1 MVRLEVVLILTI
13 LMTLLPFDAVTA
25 ETPHRQASIEKI
37 AGYSWYYW
45 SKPESD
51 SCILWLGGGQTLPTY
66 VTVNPY
72 RLESLNT
79 MRFVDDLSRR
89 YSMLALSEGE
99 VTYRTDSKL
108 VSKICTWIRDA
119 GYKFAFVV
127 GYSTGGNALAYE
139 LTVPGQNEVGP
150 DGAIVISSM
159 LNWEQM
165 FEQHKTS
172 SGIEL
177 YMSAHSAGNVQRSML
192 LMYGDAAWFW
202 RQGEEYYTNLPK
214 EGWAGKHWFL
224 KDWRLMKGVEHEV
237 FTLETD
243 GSYDTK
249 PLAIAIDFME
259 RVRASNLKTLEGLV
273 TEALRPAAT
282 NKTGM
287 NSIQTSYPANTR
299 AYEPFQI
306 NVTISNTEEGGLG
319 KVVLYDQDMQS
330 FMTLAEGKPDNATQ
344 YSLPVVCVT
353 NQSVRR
359 LVVAAIRDRD
369 DPVRILGVSTSMRI
383 SVEDR
388 PLLKVQTG
396 VPSLS
401 FRIDGKAHNTDNDG
415 SLEVFLERGN
425 HTIELP
431 QTVQISQNERLLLIS
446 ALGGIGSNTIELSLD
461 KDFSIDARYKT
472 QYLLTVDSEYGTI
485 QGVGWYDANSTAIV
499 AVNASLQKPF
509 DAEENLVVF
518 NGWSDEANSSNL
530 RHQVYMNS
538 PKMITA
544 KWAHRPLMQIFDLAP
559 VWPFAVASVLLSI
572 ATVIICLFSLRGS
585 KRYSRT
591 IARLSETQVNL
602 TI

>member
-1 MVRLEVVLILTI
+1 VVRLEAVLTLTI
-13 LMTLLPFDAVTA
+13 LMILLPFNAATA
-25 ETPHRQASIEKI
+25 EVLHRQASIEKI

-45 SKPESD
+45 PKPESD

-79 MRFVDDLSRR
+79 MRFIDDLSRR
-89 YSMLALSEGE
+89 YGMLALSEGE

-108 VSKICTWIRDA
+108 VSKICGWIRDA

-139 LTVPGQNEVGP
+139 LTIPEQNEVGP

-177 YMSAHSAGNVQRSML
+177 YMSARSAGNVRRSML

-202 RQGEEYYTNLPK
+202 HQGEEYYRNLPK

-224 KDWRLMKGVEHEV
+224 KDWRLLKGVEHEV

-243 GSYDTK
+243 GCYDTK
-249 PLAIAIDFME
+249 PLAMTIDFIE
-259 RVRASNLKTLEGLV
+259 RVRASDLKTMEGLV
-273 TEALRPAAT
+273 PEALRPTST

-287 NSIQTSYPANTR
+287 NNIQTSYPANIR
-299 AYEPFQI
+299 AYKPFQI
-306 NVTISNTEEGGLG
+306 NVTISNIEEGGLG
-319 KVVLYDQDMQS
+319 KVALYDQDMQS
-330 FMTLAEGKPDNATQ
+330 FVTVAEGNPGNATQ

-359 LVVAAIRDRD
+359 LVAAAITDRD
-369 DPVRILGVSTSMRI
+369 DPVRILGVSAPMQI

-396 VPSLS
+396 VASLS
-401 FRIDGKAHNTDNDG
+401 FKIDGKACNTDNDG
-415 SLEVFLERGN
+415 ILEVFLDRGN

-431 QTVQISQNERLLLIS
+431 QTVQISQNETLLFIS
-446 ALGGIGSNTIELSLD
+446 ALGGIGKNTIELPLD

-472 QYLLTVDSEYGTI
+472 QYLLTVDSEYGAP
-485 QGVGWYDANSTAIV
+485 QGGGWYDANSTAIV

-509 DAEENLVVF
+509 DAEDNLVMF
-518 NGWSDEANSSNL
+518 NGWSDEANSRNL

-544 KWAHRPLMQIFDLAP
+544 KWAHRPLMQIVDSAP
-559 VWPFAVASVLLSI
+559 VWPFTAASVVLSI
-572 ATVIICLFSLRGS
+572 ATVIIYLFSLRGW
-585 KRYSRT
+585 KRYSR
-591 IARLSETQVNL
+591 AR
-602 TI
+602 

>member
-1 MVRLEVVLILTI
+1 VVRLEVVLTLTI
-13 LMTLLPFDAVTA
+13 LMILLPFNTATA

-45 SKPESD
+45 PKPESD

-66 VTVNPY
+66 VTINPY

-79 MRFVDDLSRR
+79 MRFIDDMSRR

-108 VSKICTWIRDA
+108 VSKICAWIRDA
-119 GYKFAFVV
+119 GYKFVFVI

-139 LTVPGQNEVGP
+139 LTIPGQNEASP
-150 DGAIVISSM
+150 EGAIVISSM

-177 YMSAHSAGNVQRSML
+177 YMSAHSAGYVRRSIL

-202 RQGEEYYTNLPK
+202 HQGEEYYRNLPK

-224 KDWRLMKGVEHEV
+224 KEWRLLKGVEHEV
-237 FTLETD
+237 FTRETD

-249 PLAIAIDFME
+249 PLAIVIDFME
-259 RVRASNLKTLEGLV
+259 RVRASNLKTMEGLV
-273 TEALRPAAT
+273 PEALQPVST
-282 NKTGM
+282 NKSDMKT
-287 NSIQTSYPANTR
+287 IQTSYPANIR

-306 NVTISNTEEGGLG
+306 NVTILNVEEGGLG
-319 KVVLYDQDMQS
+319 KVALYDQDMQS
-330 FMTLAEGKPDNATQ
+330 FVTVAERNPDNATQ

-359 LVVAAIRDRD
+359 LVATAITEQD
-369 DPVRILGVSTSMRI
+369 DPVRILGVSAPMQM

-388 PLLKVQTG
+388 PLLRVQTG
-396 VPSLS
+396 AASLN
-401 FRIDGKAHNTDNDG
+401 FKIDGKAYNTDNDG
-415 SLEVFLERGN
+415 ILEVFLERGN

-431 QTVQISQNERLLLIS
+431 QTVQIFQNERLLFIS
-446 ALGGIGSNTIELSLD
+446 ALGGIGRNTIELSLE

-472 QYLLTVDSEYGTI
+472 QYLLTVDSEYGTL
-485 QGVGWYDANSTAIV
+485 QGGGWYDANSTAIV
-499 AVNASLQKPF
+499 TVNTSLQKPS
-509 DAEENLVVF
+509 DAGENLVVF
-518 NGWSDEANSSNL
+518 NGWSDEANSRNL

-544 KWAHRPLMQIFDLAP
+544 KWARRPLMQIVDSAS
-559 VWPFAVASVLLSI
+559 VWPFAVASVVMSI
-572 ATVIICLFSLRGS
+572 ATVIIYLFSLRGS
-585 KRYSRT
+585 KRYSRA
-591 IARLSETQVNL
+591 IARLSMTHRS
-602 TI
+602 I